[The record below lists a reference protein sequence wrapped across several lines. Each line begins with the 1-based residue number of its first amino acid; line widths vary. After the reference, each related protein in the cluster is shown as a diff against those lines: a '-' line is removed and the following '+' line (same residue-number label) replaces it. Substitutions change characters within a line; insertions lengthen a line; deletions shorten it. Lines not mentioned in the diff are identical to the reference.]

1 MRMSTSTLRK
11 TGGLIAALLLVAC
24 ADPTATDSPG
34 AALLPV
40 AAPEAMADRVP
51 ASVEW
56 NAVARGLVAKNR
68 SSVYVAFRTYAITS
82 VAQLEALRAADAAA
96 ARGNV
101 VSRRAA
107 IAAASAVALGYVYPA
122 DTATLEAM
130 VRQQVASADWLER
143 EGVDAATGEAIGRAA
158 AAEVVKRART
168 DRYLDPWTGTVP
180 VGPGLWFSS
189 TNPPTAPLF
198 PQIGQAR
205 TYFLESG
212 DQFRP
217 PPPPA
222 FGSPAFLAALAEVR
236 AISDTRTRAQDSIA
250 KFWAFGAGTYTPAG
264 YWNEQATTLAVR
276 HHLNELRAARLLTL
290 MNMVAFDAIV
300 ASHEAKYTY
309 WLLRPAQADPAITMS
324 MALPNF
330 PAYPSNHATISAA
343 MSEILAEAFPNE
355 ADRLR
360 AAAEEAALS
369 RVYGGIHYRFDGEAG
384 LTLGRQV
391 AQWALAQYANV
402 HSPHVSDDR

>member
-1 MRMSTSTLRK
+1 MSTSSLRK
-11 TGGLIAALLLVAC
+11 AGGLLAAFLLLAC
-24 ADPTATDSPG
+24 VEPTATDSPG
-34 AALLPV
+34 GSLLPA

-68 SSVYVAFRTYAITS
+68 SSVYIAFRTYAITS
-82 VAQLEALRAADAAA
+82 VAQLEALRAADRASS
-96 ARGNV
+96 RGTV

-107 IAAASAVALGYVYPA
+107 IAAASAVALSYVYPA
-122 DTATLEAM
+122 DGPALEAM
-130 VRQQVASADWLER
+130 VRQQVASAEWLER
-143 EGVDAATGEAIGRAA
+143 AGVDAATGEAVGRAA

-180 VGPGLWFSS
+180 VGPGLWYSS

-205 TYFLESG
+205 TWFLESG

-264 YWNEQATTLAVR
+264 YWNEEASTLALR
-276 HHLNELRAARLLTL
+276 YHLNELRAARLLTL
-290 MNMVAFDAIV
+290 LNMVAMDAII
-300 ASHEAKYTY
+300 ASHDAKYTY

-324 MALPNF
+324 MARPNF
-330 PAYPSNHATISAA
+330 PADPSNHATISAA
-343 MSEILAEAFPNE
+343 MSEVLAATFPSHAE
-355 ADRLR
+355 RLR
-360 AAAEEAALS
+360 AAADEAALS
-369 RVYGGIHYRFDGEAG
+369 RVYGGIHYRFDGDAG
-384 LTLGRQV
+384 LALGRQV

-402 HSPHVSDDR
+402 HAPYAADER